1 MPSESELRCERER
14 AETSAVHAPAR
25 RADVREPRPGFRAN
39 LALAQEGSP
48 RACQS
53 LYESLAGRVA
63 GYLRLH
69 GANEPDDLTSE
80 VFLRVFEHLG
90 EFEGSESGFRAWVF
104 TIAHRLLIDAHR
116 REQRSPAVVELSVG
130 ISESVPGGDAEADAL
145 ATLDDERITS
155 VLNALRP
162 DQREVITLRVVGDLT
177 AEQVA
182 QVLGKSRGAVKALQR
197 RGVAALRRQLDA
209 EVP

>member
-1 MPSESELRCERER
+1 MGV
-14 AETSAVHAPAR
+14 ETWAVQAPAR
-25 RADVREPRPGFRAN
+25 REDVRESRRGFRAN

-48 RACQS
+48 AACQW

-69 GANEPDDLTSE
+69 GAHEPDDLTSE
-80 VFLRVFEHLG
+80 VFLKVFEHLH

-116 REQRSPAVVELSVG
+116 RTQRRPPTVELSLAMAE
-130 ISESVPGGDAEADAL
+130 IVPGGDAEADAL
-145 ATLDDERITS
+145 ATLDNQRINE
-155 VLNALRP
+155 VLANLRP

-197 RGVAALRRQLDA
+197 RGVAALRRQLEGTA
-209 EVP
+209 

>member
-1 MPSESELRCERER
+1 MR
-14 AETSAVHAPAR
+14 AEVSAVQAPAR
-25 RADVREPRPGFRAN
+25 REDVREPRRGFRAN

-48 RACQS
+48 TACRW

-69 GANEPDDLTSE
+69 GAQEPDDLTSE
-80 VFLRVFEHLG
+80 VFLRVFEHLH
-90 EFEGSESGFRAWVF
+90 EFEGPESGFRAWVF

-116 REQRSPAVVELSVG
+116 REQRRPPVVELSPS
-130 ISESVPGGDAEADAL
+130 ISEIVPGGDAEADAL
-145 ATLDDERITS
+145 SMLDDRHIVD
-155 VLNALRP
+155 VLAGLRP
-162 DQREVITLRVVGDLT
+162 DQREVITLRIVGDLT

-197 RGVAALRRQLDA
+197 RGVAALRRQL
-209 EVP
+209 EVSS

>member
-1 MPSESELRCERER
+1 VTRASGLRSGGARD
-14 AETSAVHAPAR
+14 ETSAVQASAR
-25 RADVREPRPGFRAN
+25 REGAREPRHGFRAN

-48 RACQS
+48 VACRW

-69 GANEPDDLTSE
+69 GAHEPDDLTSE
-80 VFLRVFEHLG
+80 VFLRVFEHLD
-90 EFEGSESGFRAWVF
+90 EFEGSEAGFRAWVF

-116 REQRSPAVVELSVG
+116 RAERRPSVVELSAG
-130 ISESVPGGDAEADAL
+130 IADVVPGGDAEADAF
-145 ATLDDERITS
+145 ATLDDQRIGE
-155 VLNALRP
+155 VLAGLRP

-177 AEQVA
+177 AEQAA

-197 RGVAALRRQLDA
+197 RGVAALRRQLEGSA
-209 EVP
+209 P